1 MVTILYLTTFIIS
14 LSMTIY
20 YLARNPKTDNLLV
33 CFGIVLTLN
42 GGGRFML
49 AVSSSLEMALF
60 AQKLIYIGNCYCPLL
75 LVHIITRMCNVRV
88 PRFLTSLLFIFAS
101 TVFCLAMTIGILPVY
116 YKSVTLV
123 QSGDYNYLAKVY
135 GPTHF
140 LNTVLMAVYSAVLRI
155 YFVYSIKKSST
166 ISTKIVSVMSLLGIS
181 VAGTYIL
188 QRIVHTNI
196 SYLSVGYLIASIL
209 MVNIA
214 ERINMFDMSANIA
227 ASVDRLKEYGYIEF
241 DNRFRYISANDYAK
255 ELFPEIVRTWHVDKA
270 VPKSDSF
277 LYTNLIDWAGDGTAK
292 SKNIRFD
299 DRYFDV
305 NVRNIIYNRKR
316 KVGYIIE
323 LVDRTSENNYLNAI
337 KNYNWDLKREVAI
350 KTADISHIK
359 DMMVLGMAT
368 MVESRDNSTGGHI
381 KRTSSVIDIYSKHLL
396 PYCEQLHIN
405 AEFLQMLSK
414 AAPMHDLGK
423 IAIADSILQKQG
435 RYNNDEYNQMKR
447 HAAEGA
453 SIVESILRGV
463 ENDKFVELAKN
474 VAHYHHEKWDGSG
487 YPDGLAGD
495 NIPLEARIMALAD
508 VFDALV
514 SKRCYKEAY
523 SYDTAFG
530 IIESSL
536 GTHFDP
542 FLGKIFLECRGELKA
557 LYNEYAEK

>member
-140 LNTVLMAVYSAVLRI
+140 LNTVLMAVYSAVLLF

-530 IIESSL
+530 IIKSSL

>member
-75 LVHIITRMCNVRV
+75 LVHILTRMCNVRV

-140 LNTVLMAVYSAVLRI
+140 LNTVLMAVYSAVLLF
-155 YFVYSIKKSST
+155 YFVYSIKKGST
-166 ISTKIVSVMSLLGIS
+166 ISTKIVSVMSLLGIA

-255 ELFPEIVRTWHVDKA
+255 ELFP
-270 VPKSDSF
+270 KSFGHGMLTRQS
-277 LYTNLIDWAGDGTAK
+277 
-292 SKNIRFD
+292 
-299 DRYFDV
+299 
-305 NVRNIIYNRKR
+305 RNRI
-316 KVGYIIE
+316 
-323 LVDRTSENNYLNAI
+323 
-337 KNYNWDLKREVAI
+337 
-350 KTADISHIK
+350 HF
-359 DMMVLGMAT
+359 
-368 MVESRDNSTGGHI
+368 ST
-381 KRTSSVIDIYSKHLL
+381 
-396 PYCEQLHIN
+396 P
-405 AEFLQMLSK
+405 
-414 AAPMHDLGK
+414 
-423 IAIADSILQKQG
+423 IL
-435 RYNNDEYNQMKR
+435 
-447 HAAEGA
+447 
-453 SIVESILRGV
+453 
-463 ENDKFVELAKN
+463 
-474 VAHYHHEKWDGSG
+474 
-487 YPDGLAGD
+487 
-495 NIPLEARIMALAD
+495 
-508 VFDALV
+508 
-514 SKRCYKEAY
+514 
-523 SYDTAFG
+523 
-530 IIESSL
+530 
-536 GTHFDP
+536 
-542 FLGKIFLECRGELKA
+542 
-557 LYNEYAEK
+557 